1 LTQKPLKLVQQ
12 VLLYASKKGD
22 LVLDPFLG
30 SGTMAVVAKVLGRNW
45 VGIEKE
51 KKYVKLA
58 SNRVK
63 NYGN

>member
-1 LTQKPLKLVQQ
+1 MTQKPLKLVQQ